1 MNNGEREATIQWKQE
16 ISLWREIG
24 PEVDL
29 GLICSNYNNE
39 STNVSSSSESEENDT
54 LRGLV
59 LCVQAEDC
67 RFPGEQTTQNAMVIG
82 RPRGTGMG
90 GKRPEL
96 GDESWIFYWLCD
108 HGRITRA
115 QWALFSSSTQ
125 DLIKI
130 KFMRCMYRYS
140 IRVWG
145 ETTRTS
151 ICIHFYH
158 ILFLNFY
165 FAYVFNAHSSTIV
178 KLCGQNSMKTTHLEC
193 WVRKTRSAKRSSNLH
208 SSTY

>member
-1 MNNGEREATIQWKQE
+1 MLSCATYAALQGMNNGERDATIQWKQE
-16 ISLWREIG
+16 ISLCREIG

-29 GLICSNYNNE
+29 GLICSNNYNNK

-59 LCVQAEDC
+59 LCVQAEDY

-82 RPRGTGMG
+82 RPRGSGMG
-90 GKRPEL
+90 GKSPEL
-96 GDESWIFYWLCD
+96 EDASWIFYWLCD

-130 KFMRCMYRYS
+130 NFMRCTGILLGCEEKLLERLFAFIS
-140 IRVWG
+140 IIFSFYI
-145 ETTRTS
+145 S
-151 ICIHFYH
+151 ILHMFLMH
-158 ILFLNFY
+158 I
-165 FAYVFNAHSSTIV
+165 VI
-178 KLCGQNSMKTTHLEC
+178 Q
-193 WVRKTRSAKRSSNLH
+193 
-208 SSTY
+208 